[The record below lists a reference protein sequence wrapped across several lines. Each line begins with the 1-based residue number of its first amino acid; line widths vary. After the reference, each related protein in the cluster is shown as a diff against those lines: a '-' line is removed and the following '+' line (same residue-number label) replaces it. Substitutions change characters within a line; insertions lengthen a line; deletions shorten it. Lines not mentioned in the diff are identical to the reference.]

1 MRKSRTKISF
11 FAFQDIITATTGI
24 LVLITIIL
32 TFFIKAG
39 DEDPLSVPG
48 IDELLAENAGLIS
61 EINDLTGAIADLEK
75 ILEEWDGKDL
85 NEIKIDIQKLK
96 DLIRKYENNLKGLS
110 GPEGDVR
117 DLINERDEKNDE
129 YDDLVRR
136 LDGIEAAIKNHN
148 EALANIADPNKLF
161 IIPEIPPGKKLLYI
175 VLSAGKLEL
184 IEFVGEN
191 VNRQLF
197 NNQGALTAQL
207 RNMMPKQDYHIM
219 FFVKPSGIQRF
230 LELNGGMLR
239 PGNPAPVSDL
249 GFKLI
254 GWEPLEEEKE
264 LDFK

>member
-39 DEDPLSVPG
+39 EKEPPSGPD
-48 IDELLAENAGLIS
+48 IDELLKENAGLIS
-61 EINDLTGAIADLEK
+61 EINNLKGAIADLEI

-85 NEIKIDIQKLK
+85 NKIKIDIQKLK
-96 DLIRKYENNLKGLS
+96 DLIRKYENNLIGLN

-117 DLINERDEKNDE
+117 DLINDRDGLIGK
-129 YDDLVRR
+129 YKDLVDK
-136 LDGIEAAIKNHN
+136 LDGIEDAINQHN
-148 EALANIADPNKLF
+148 ETLANIADPNKLF

-191 VNRQLF
+191 ENRQLF
-197 NNQGALTAQL
+197 NNQDALTDQL
-207 RNMMPKQDYHIM
+207 RNMKPKQDYHIM
-219 FFVKPSGIQRF
+219 FFVKPSGIQHF
-230 LELNGGMLR
+230 LDLNGGMLR
-239 PGNPAPVSDL
+239 PGNPAPVSNL

-264 LDFK
+264 LDF

>member
-1 MRKSRTKISF
+1 MRKSRTRISF

-39 DEDPLSVPG
+39 ANETLSGPD
-48 IDELLAENAGLIS
+48 IDDLVAENTRLIA
-61 EINDLTGAIADLEK
+61 EINNLIRIIADLEL
-75 ILEEWDGKDL
+75 ILEEWGDKDS
-85 NEIKIDIQKLK
+85 NKIKIDIQKIK
-96 DLIRKYENNLKGLS
+96 DFIRNYENKLKGLN
-110 GPEGDVR
+110 GPEGAVR
-117 DLINERDEKNDE
+117 DLIEDRNGLSDKYN
-129 YDDLVRR
+129 DLVGR
-136 LDGIEAAIKNHN
+136 LNGIKAAIKKHN
-148 EALANIADPNKLF
+148 EALANIANPNKLF

-197 NNQGALTAQL
+197 NNQDALTAQL
-207 RNMMPKQDYHIM
+207 RNIMPKQDYHIM

>member
-1 MRKSRTKISF
+1 MRKSRTKISL

-39 DEDPLSVPG
+39 GKPPD
-48 IDELLAENAGLIS
+48 IDELIKENAGLIS
-61 EINDLTGAIADLEK
+61 EINNLTGAIADLEI
-75 ILEEWDGKDL
+75 ILEEWGGKDL

-197 NNQGALTAQL
+197 NNQDALTAQL

-239 PGNPAPVSDL
+239 PGNPAPVEDL

>member
-1 MRKSRTKISF
+1 MR
-11 FAFQDIITATTGI
+11 D
-24 LVLITIIL
+24 
-32 TFFIKAG
+32 
-39 DEDPLSVPG
+39 
-48 IDELLAENAGLIS
+48 LLKDRDGLI
-61 EINDLTGAIADLEK
+61 GK
-75 ILEEWDGKDL
+75 YKDL
-85 NEIKIDIQKLK
+85 VE
-96 DLIRKYENNLKGLS
+96 
-110 GPEGDVR
+110 
-117 DLINERDEKNDE
+117 
-129 YDDLVRR
+129 R
-136 LDGIEAAIKNHN
+136 LDGIEAAIKRHN

-197 NNQGALTAQL
+197 NNQDALTDQL

-239 PGNPAPVSDL
+239 PGNPAPVSNL
-249 GFKLI
+249 GFNLI